1 VLLRVNPGWRLEHVR
16 RVIVPLGGKGEH
28 DILRARLLGS
38 PHRVSAPSVTFV
50 RVLGDGVQRQ
60 AEMQARR
67 ELLRV
72 ALDECPGPSSVEVLH
87 GDNLVDAL
95 LGYVAKDDLV
105 IAGLQRVRR
114 KQSAFGPV
122 AAALAR
128 RTGFPLIMI
137 SRRL

>member
-1 VLLRVNPGWRLEHVR
+1 
-16 RVIVPLGGKGEH
+16 
-28 DILRARLLGS
+28 
-38 PHRVSAPSVTFV
+38 
-50 RVLGDGVQRQ
+50 
-60 AEMQARR
+60 M
-67 ELLRV
+67 
-72 ALDECPGPSSVEVLH
+72 ALDECPGPSRVEVLH

-105 IAGLQRVRR
+105 IVGLQRVRR